1 MKQKSIYIL
10 LFLLLS
16 SPLLSRAA
24 QTTEGTEFWLTF
36 MKNYIFSATNGAM
49 QLKLIVSSRQNG
61 HITVSNP
68 QTGWSN
74 TLSVTANQISEM
86 VIPNEQ
92 AYTYAAEI
100 VENHGLQVTATV
112 PISLYA
118 SNYHEYTYDATIVL
132 PTTALGKDY
141 IIQTYENELMSKEFC
156 VVATADNTTLSITP
170 HARTTTE
177 RDKNEVFTVTLNK
190 GQTYQVMSSDGNND
204 FSGSQIHAS
213 APVAVFSGHQCINV
227 PTLNTACDHIVEQ
240 SIPVG
245 QWGTQFALT
254 KTKGQNGDRVAI
266 TARYDNTQVK
276 MNGEV
281 QTALNAL
288 QTWEFRL
295 TDNSAFV
302 ETNQPAA
309 CYIYLEGAT
318 ANNDMGDPSSV
329 HISPM
334 EQRIKEITFATF
346 QTYVSRSHYVNVV
359 TTQSGAENMTLDGKN
374 VAELFSPL
382 TGNASLYFAQ
392 ISISHGTHTLRTTTD
407 GFIGHVYGLGWC
419 ESYAYSFGSATMWLD
434 GQIVVDGEPH
444 NEQDDGI
451 QRCYLKPIVFSPAA
465 NINYNALKWNLGDG
479 TISTQS
485 TITHT
490 YSAPGDY
497 TVTLILY
504 GDENN
509 DTTHTVLHLVD
520 VLHNTI
526 RATLCQDET
535 YQVGTEVFSESGTY
549 DVKLTSA
556 GGCDSI
562 VTLVLNVL
570 PTYQTDIYQTIVT
583 GTSFRWHYKWYN
595 AAGTYTDILTSST
608 GCDSVTIL
616 HLELIDQAEDMYD
629 TICYRPTYSFK
640 GYDYTLP
647 PIDDYKDRDY
657 VDYTLEYRDLELCT
671 TSRMHLAIIPMENG
685 EQVILHDTI
694 LQGSTY
700 DFYGQLLDK
709 TGTYTAVVEGACGC
723 SLNYTLYLVVLPM
736 PIHDVSASLCL
747 EDTFIF
753 CNKPYTKPGQ
763 YMDTIWNDAGI
774 VSIERLTLTDDRS
787 FTTLNVSDVT
797 SYDFNGKILTESGT
811 YRDTLPAANGCDS
824 IITLNL
830 GIGGPCVASY
840 EENIQICYGESY
852 SWNGETYSEEGSY
865 KATFTTDAGCDSTAT
880 LHLTILPKLEDEF
893 SATINE
899 DEYYKW
905 NGVKYTESGDY
916 EQILTSQTGCDSV
929 VTLHLTVKYRCKDDT
944 TFNYPIICDSELPYT
959 HPTTGVVF
967 PIGTSGIIDSCVT
980 LLNQQGCDSII
991 HIKLTILPTFAV
1003 DTFATINQGE
1013 SLIWYEHT
1021 CTTEG
1026 EYQHKF
1032 QSLLTGCD
1040 SVVTLHLTVLPPVI
1054 TCVDTIPVVTRFDWV
1069 LMIHRKAIKELGFD
1083 PTIEQIKWYRVVG
1096 EPDDIPDPAGDDIY
1110 LTSGYSYTMDAN
1122 LQGSGLYYAVMDATT
1137 ADSIFC
1143 QKFIRSRLIKYD
1155 TPPAEKQQVPIR
1167 KFILNEHLYIRTE
1180 KGIYDAEGREV
1191 RL

>member
-1 MKQKSIYIL
+1 
-10 LFLLLS
+10 
-16 SPLLSRAA
+16 
-24 QTTEGTEFWLTF
+24 
-36 MKNYIFSATNGAM
+36 
-49 QLKLIVSSRQNG
+49 
-61 HITVSNP
+61 
-68 QTGWSN
+68 
-74 TLSVTANQISEM
+74 
-86 VIPNEQ
+86 
-92 AYTYAAEI
+92 
-100 VENHGLQVTATV
+100 
-112 PISLYA
+112 
-118 SNYHEYTYDATIVL
+118 
-132 PTTALGKDY
+132 
-141 IIQTYENELMSKEFC
+141 
-156 VVATADNTTLSITP
+156 
-170 HARTTTE
+170 
-177 RDKNEVFTVTLNK
+177 
-190 GQTYQVMSSDGNND
+190 
-204 FSGSQIHAS
+204 
-213 APVAVFSGHQCINV
+213 
-227 PTLNTACDHIVEQ
+227 
-240 SIPVG
+240 
-245 QWGTQFALT
+245 
-254 KTKGQNGDRVAI
+254 
-266 TARYDNTQVK
+266 
-276 MNGEV
+276 
-281 QTALNAL
+281 
-288 QTWEFRL
+288 
-295 TDNSAFV
+295 
-302 ETNQPAA
+302 
-309 CYIYLEGAT
+309 
-318 ANNDMGDPSSV
+318 
-329 HISPM
+329 
-334 EQRIKEITFATF
+334 
-346 QTYVSRSHYVNVV
+346 
-359 TTQSGAENMTLDGKN
+359 
-374 VAELFSPL
+374 
-382 TGNASLYFAQ
+382 
-392 ISISHGTHTLRTTTD
+392 
-407 GFIGHVYGLGWC
+407 
-419 ESYAYSFGSATMWLD
+419 
-434 GQIVVDGEPH
+434 
-444 NEQDDGI
+444 
-451 QRCYLKPIVFSPAA
+451 
-465 NINYNALKWNLGDG
+465 
-479 TISTQS
+479 
-485 TITHT
+485 
-490 YSAPGDY
+490 
-497 TVTLILY
+497 
-504 GDENN
+504 
-509 DTTHTVLHLVD
+509 
-520 VLHNTI
+520 
-526 RATLCQDET
+526 
-535 YQVGTEVFSESGTY
+535 
-549 DVKLTSA
+549 
-556 GGCDSI
+556 
-562 VTLVLNVL
+562 LNVL

-616 HLELIDQAEDMYD
+616 HLELVDQTEDMYD

-671 TSRMHLAIIPMENG
+671 TYRMHLAIVPMENG

-709 TGTYTAVVEGACGC
+709 TGTYTTIAEGACGC

-753 CNKPYTKPGQ
+753 CGKPYTKPGQ
-763 YMDTIWNDAGI
+763 YLDTIWNDAGI

-787 FTTLNVSDVT
+787 FTTLNVSDVS

-865 KATFTTDAGCDSTAT
+865 IATFTTDAGCDSTAT

-916 EQILTSQTGCDSV
+916 EQTLTSQTGCDSV

-959 HPTTGVVF
+959 HPTTSIVF
-967 PIGTSGIIDSCVT
+967 PIGTSGIVDSCVT

-1069 LMIHRKAIKELGFD
+1069 MMINRKAIKEMGFD
-1083 PTIEQIKWYRVVG
+1083 PTIEQIKWYKVVG
-1096 EPDDIPDPAGDDIY
+1096 EPDSIPDPAGDDIY

-1180 KGIYDAEGREV
+1180 QGIYDAEGREV